1 MRKRGFERVSRY
13 GADIHLPERKTAASA
28 GYDIEA
34 AADVTI
40 APGETVLV
48 PTGLKAYMQPGEVL
62 VLAIR
67 SSLAAKRG
75 LCLANG
81 IGVIDADYY
90 DNPSN
95 EGHIQVAIRNGST
108 KPVAL
113 TKSERI
119 AQGLFLP
126 YLTVDGDAA
135 GEGAARTGG
144 FGSTDPAG
152 EQR

>member
-1 MRKRGFERVSRY
+1 MIAR
-13 GADIHLPERKTAASA
+13 ADGGRPLLPS
-28 GYDIEA
+28 GY
-34 AADVTI
+34 
-40 APGETVLV
+40 L
-48 PTGLKAYMQPGEVL
+48 
-62 VLAIR
+62 
-67 SSLAAKRG
+67 
-75 LCLANG
+75 
-81 IGVIDADYY
+81 
-90 DNPSN
+90 
-95 EGHIQVAIRNGST
+95 AIRNGST

-144 FGSTDPAG
+144 FGSTDQAG